1 MDEQENYPDNDAVFT
16 ARTTYLQALIQARL
30 AYVLA
35 NNAQYKANISFGHQ
49 YMVDR
54 TTASFKLAI
63 SAYQS
68 L

>member
-16 ARTTYLQALIQARL
+16 ARGAYLQALIQTRL
-30 AYVLA
+30 AYTLA
-35 NNAQYKANISFGHQ
+35 NNAQHKPNVSFGHQ

-54 TTASFKLAI
+54 TTASFKLAL